1 MLNTLRTIWFM
12 FRTLLETLWCL
23 VKYAVGVDR

>member
-23 VKYAVGVDR
+23 VKYAAGVVR

>member
-12 FRTLLETLWCL
+12 FSTLLETLWCL
-23 VKYAVGVDR
+23 VQFAVEVDR

>member
-23 VKYAVGVDR
+23 VNYAVGVER

>member
-12 FRTLLETLWCL
+12 FRTLLETVWCL
-23 VKYAVGVDR
+23 GKYAVGVDR

>member
-23 VKYAVGVDR
+23 VRSAVGVDR

>member
-12 FRTLLETLWCL
+12 FRTLRETLWSL
-23 VKYAVGVDR
+23 VKYAAGVDQ

>member
-12 FRTLLETLWCL
+12 FSTLLETSSCL